1 MVKQKKA
8 LQLFWKDSCSVFIQS
23 KKQNLTTKRNEFDE
37 TALFENQPC
46 KLSFETLTSTSET
59 DHAPSI
65 SQGVKLFLDSELSVP
80 AGSKV
85 VVVRNGRTF
94 TYKASGEPGVFTNH
108 QEIPLELFES
118 WA

>member
-1 MVKQKKA
+1 MVKHKKA
-8 LQLFWKDSCSVFIQS
+8 LQLFWKDTCTVFVQS
-23 KKQNLTTKRNEFDE
+23 KKQNPITKRTETAE
-37 TALFENQPC
+37 TALFENQLC

-59 DHAPSI
+59 NNAPSI

-85 VVVRNGRTF
+85 VVIRNGKTF
-94 TYKASGEPGVFTNH
+94 TYKASGEPGVFSNH